1 MEEQDMG
8 MTLSEKIIARAA
20 KQDRV
25 APGDI
30 VWVDVDVA
38 MMDDIL
44 GPRVEIADRMAE
56 LEATVWDPDKV
67 VIISDH
73 YTPPANANQAAI
85 VKFTRDWAAAHGIAK
100 YYEFIGPC
108 HQIMAEMGHVKPG
121 TIIMG
126 TDSHTCMGG
135 ALGAFASGIGSTE
148 MVGILVNGRIWLR
161 VPETIRVEWNG
172 TLGRGVMA
180 KDISL
185 ATIGTIGHAGAT
197 YKTVEYVGNAI
208 TGLNMD
214 ERFCIANMAV
224 EMGAKAGLMSPDET
238 TDAFFAERGI
248 MAGGERLQSDP
259 DAVFC
264 QTLTFDADSLEPMV
278 SYPHEVD
285 NVHPVSQQEKGIRV
299 DQAYL
304 GSCTGGRY
312 TDLAVAA
319 NLVKGKRVKSGR
331 RFLVSPASKSIW
343 EQAAKNGV
351 LQTLSEAG
359 AVIMAPT
366 CGVCAGLHSGTLA
379 DGEVCISSSN
389 RNFIGRMGSKKA
401 FTYLGSPLT
410 VAAAAIAGE
419 LVDPRDLL

>member
-1 MEEQDMG
+1 MG

-20 KQDRV
+20 GEEYVK
-25 APGDI
+25 AGDI
-30 VWVDVDVA
+30 VWANVDVA

-44 GPRVEIADRMAE
+44 GPRVEIAGRMVE
-56 LEATVWDPDKV
+56 LDASVWDPDKV

-73 YTPPANANQAAI
+73 YTPPANAKQAAI
-85 VKFTRDWAAAHGIAK
+85 VKFTREWAEKYGVNN

-108 HQIMAEMGHVKPG
+108 HQIMMEMGHVLPN

-148 MVGILVNGRIWLR
+148 MVGILVSGQIWLR
-161 VPETIRVEWNG
+161 VPETIRVVWEGN
-172 TLGRGVMA
+172 LPKGVMA

-185 ATIGTIGHAGAT
+185 ATIGKIGHAGAT
-197 YKTVEYVGNAI
+197 YKTVEYVGSTI
-208 TGLNMD
+208 DGLNMD
-214 ERFCIANMAV
+214 ERFCITNMAV
-224 EMGAKAGLMSPDET
+224 EMGAKAGLMNTDAT
-238 TDAFFAERGI
+238 TDAFFSSRGI
-248 MAGGERLQSDP
+248 EYSGGHLKS
-259 DAVFC
+259 
-264 QTLTFDADSLEPMV
+264 DADAIFCETLSFNTENYGPMV
-278 SYPHEVD
+278 SCPHEVD
-285 NVHPVSQQEKGIRV
+285 AVCGINEIPKGTRV

-312 TDLAVAA
+312 TDLAMAA
-319 NLVKGKRVKSGR
+319 ALVKGKKVKRGR
-331 RFLVSPASKSIW
+331 RFLVSPASKNIW
-343 EQAAKNGV
+343 EQASSDGI

-366 CGVCAGLHSGTLA
+366 CGVCVGLHSGTLA
-379 DGEVCISSSN
+379 DSEVCISSTN

-401 FTYLGSPLT
+401 YTYLGSPLT

-419 LVDPRDLL
+419 LVDPREFL